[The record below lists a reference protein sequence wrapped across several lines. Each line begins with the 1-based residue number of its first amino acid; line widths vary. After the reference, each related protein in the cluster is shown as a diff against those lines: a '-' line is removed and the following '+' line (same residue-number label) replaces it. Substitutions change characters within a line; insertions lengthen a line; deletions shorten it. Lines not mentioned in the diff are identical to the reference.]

1 MERFRR
7 IASPRNASHFGELQ
21 LLDLKVEVPASRLVV
36 EDPKAVKHGA
46 ILEIFFVQFEG
57 HRRLIQRGRDE
68 SLLDDSRSTTDAMYH
83 LQDGTAL
90 RIASPACL
98 RAVSR
103 PDIMPNSTGAFN
115 VERKVVALATLVFR
129 WSFFRLFLTIK
140 STKVESTVGGR
151 LLRRMRPEALSGC
164 LSVRRAI
171 GFAQ

>member
-68 SLLDDSRSTTDAMYH
+68 SLFWMIVDRPLMPCTH
-83 LQDGTAL
+83 LQARRDRSPHCVPCLFAC
-90 RIASPACL
+90 RIPA
-98 RAVSR
+98 
-103 PDIMPNSTGAFN
+103 
-115 VERKVVALATLVFR
+115 
-129 WSFFRLFLTIK
+129 
-140 STKVESTVGGR
+140 
-151 LLRRMRPEALSGC
+151 
-164 LSVRRAI
+164 
-171 GFAQ
+171 

>member
-21 LLDLKVEVPASRLVV
+21 LLDLKVEVPASGLVV

-68 SLLDDSRSTTDAMYH
+68 SLFWMIVDRPLMPCTICK
-83 LQDGTAL
+83 QDGTAL

-129 WSFFRLFLTIK
+129 VVVLSLRFTIK
-140 STKVESTVGGR
+140 PTKVESHCRRR
-151 LLRRMRPEALSGC
+151 LVEAN
-164 LSVRRAI
+164 AP
-171 GFAQ
+171 